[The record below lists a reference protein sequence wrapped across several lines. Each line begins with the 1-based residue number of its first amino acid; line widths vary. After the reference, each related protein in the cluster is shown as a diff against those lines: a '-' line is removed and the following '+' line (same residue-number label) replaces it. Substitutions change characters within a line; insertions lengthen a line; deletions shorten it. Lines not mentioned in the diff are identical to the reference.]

1 MTASL
6 HEKKIIFHIDVNSAF
21 LSWEACR
28 RLSENPN
35 ALDIRTIPSV
45 IGGDEKAR
53 HGIVL
58 AKSVPAKRFHIM
70 TGEPLASARRKCPD
84 LAVFPPNFPQY
95 VKCSNQFIEYLKTI
109 APEVD
114 PYSIDEAFCDMTG
127 TSALYQDFIAL
138 AHEIKEEIAKRF
150 GFTVNVGIS
159 TNRLLAKM
167 ASDFEKPNKV
177 HTLFPE
183 EIPEKMWPL
192 PVGSLF
198 SVGRSTKSKLTAL
211 GFHTIGDIAKCDPD
225 ILISHFKKHGD
236 ILWNYANGHDV
247 GGVEKNAD
255 SAKSIGN
262 SLTLQYDV
270 TNRDA
275 ANIILLSLCETV
287 GARIRA
293 EKVYAGSVSV
303 GIKDCDFN
311 QQSKQCLLS
320 APTNITE
327 ELYQC
332 AVSLFAQ
339 LWDERPLRLLG
350 VSASH
355 ITDAPLHQV
364 SLFDNPQNER
374 LEKLNLAVDKIRQKY
389 GEDSIKRARF
399 IDSEYNHM
407 TSGLN
412 KERRSSSSDSGHK

>member
-1 MTASL
+1 MTVSMRD
-6 HEKKIIFHIDVNSAF
+6 KDNIIFHIDVNSAF
-21 LSWEACR
+21 LSWEASR
-28 RLSENPN
+28 RIKENPN
-35 ALDIRTIPSV
+35 AMDIRTIPSA

-58 AKSVPAKRFHIM
+58 AKSVPAKHFGIM
-70 TGEPLASARRKCPD
+70 TGEPLASARKKCPD
-84 LAVFPPNFPQY
+84 LMVIPPDFSLY
-95 VKCSNQFIEYLKTI
+95 VECSNQFIEYLKEI

-114 PYSIDEAFCDMTG
+114 QYSIDEAFCDMTG
-127 TSALYQDFIAL
+127 TSALYGDFIAL
-138 AHEIKEEIAKRF
+138 AHEMKDEIAKRF
-150 GFTVNVGIS
+150 GFTVNIGIS

-198 SVGRSTKSKLTAL
+198 SVGRSTKSKLAAL
-211 GFHTIGDIAKCDPD
+211 GFHTIGDVAKCDRS
-225 ILISHFKKHGD
+225 ILMNHFKKHGD
-236 ILWNYANGHDV
+236 VLWNYANGYDI
-247 GGVEKNAD
+247 GGVQKN
-255 SAKSIGN
+255 SESVKSIGN
-262 SLTLQYDV
+262 SLTLPYDV
-270 TNRDA
+270 TDKNT
-275 ANIILLSLCETV
+275 ANMILLSLCETV

-320 APTNITE
+320 SPTNITE
-327 ELYQC
+327 ELYHH
-332 AVSLFAQ
+332 ALSLFEE
-339 LWDERPLRLLG
+339 LWDGRPLRLLG
-350 VSASH
+350 LSASH
-355 ITDAPLHQV
+355 ITDTPFRQIN
-364 SLFDNPQNER
+364 LFHPTQNER
-374 LEKLNLAVDKIRQKY
+374 LSKLNSAVDKIRQKY

-399 IDSEYNHM
+399 IDNEYNHM

-412 KERRSSSSDSGHK
+412 KEKRNASYDDE